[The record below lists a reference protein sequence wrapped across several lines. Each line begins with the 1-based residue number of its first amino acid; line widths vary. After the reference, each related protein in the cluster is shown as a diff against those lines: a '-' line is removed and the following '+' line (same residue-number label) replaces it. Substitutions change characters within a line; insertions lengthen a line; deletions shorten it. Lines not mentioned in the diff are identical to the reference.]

1 MSSSINPIP
10 IYGMC
15 MTIACQRYCQSFS
28 PRYTVD
34 TVTCAHCCCK
44 DFSHV
49 VNGYVFNNV
58 FTATNNVFHFSTN
71 VDNNNKH
78 ATDYDDEET
87 ERLYSFSSSNS
98 NSNSGYKRSDVRTP
112 YTGPSIGGSSFSKSL
127 NRTAPLYNIPKHQ
140 IQRGQRDDFS
150 LSKRAKKY
158 SSIKEKLLT
167 IVLMDSR
174 RLSKSNRVPNGVA
187 EYAEL
192 RKNFQIIDYVTLT
205 TSEAFD
211 NMLGANSFSENW
223 GSYFIYHRHGKLSLI
238 PSAGYCFLNWPTI
251 DILSALNQSKEL
263 FVAECC
269 FEDERE
275 IFGLDDNYTHCMIPK
290 VLPKTLPS
298 SFLAS
303 NEDDEAELSD

>member
-15 MTIACQRYCQSFS
+15 MTIACQRYCQFFS

-98 NSNSGYKRSDVRTP
+98 NSSV
-112 YTGPSIGGSSFSKSL
+112 
-127 NRTAPLYNIPKHQ
+127 
-140 IQRGQRDDFS
+140 
-150 LSKRAKKY
+150 
-158 SSIKEKLLT
+158 
-167 IVLMDSR
+167 VM
-174 RLSKSNRVPNGVA
+174 
-187 EYAEL
+187 
-192 RKNFQIIDYVTLT
+192 
-205 TSEAFD
+205 
-211 NMLGANSFSENW
+211 
-223 GSYFIYHRHGKLSLI
+223 
-238 PSAGYCFLNWPTI
+238 
-251 DILSALNQSKEL
+251 
-263 FVAECC
+263 
-269 FEDERE
+269 
-275 IFGLDDNYTHCMIPK
+275 
-290 VLPKTLPS
+290 
-298 SFLAS
+298 
-303 NEDDEAELSD
+303 